1 MIMKNS
7 QKSWDDWYLAFVR
20 TGKALIKSLI
30 LELLQ
35 RLPVKST
42 VLGAPKGIWRSTE
55 TFIHNSRLDSE
66 FSNYI
71 ELYPAHTIHRLP
83 PKSIYQETDWR
94 FAEGYLGSQFTTPS
108 AFVALLPK
116 GRVYGENGT
125 IISPDDRL
133 IADLSIEFGVVQDNA
148 EDHSIFKMIKLAK
161 LTRLDSKVAV
171 LAAAGGYSY
180 FHWMFDVL
188 PRIHLLQKSNLFS
201 TIDKFVV
208 NPLASDFQKETLE
221 KLGIPVE
228 KCLESNPDFHIQAT
242 HLIVPSLPGI
252 TGSMTQWACDFL
264 RKTFLNTTP
273 DQKNDKSSQFERLYI
288 SRALATRRRVLNEDE
303 VMDLLSRF
311 GFKILTMET
320 LTVLEQ
326 AAVMATAEV
335 VISLH
340 GAALTNLVFCSPGC
354 KVIEIFAPHYVNP
367 CYRALC
373 NLMNLDYWYL
383 LGEGEPIPPG
393 FKGDYLMVN
402 GEADITININALHQT
417 LEQLGVTGAN
427 RPG

>member
-71 ELYPAHTIHRLP
+71 ELYPAHTIHCLP

-171 LAAAGGYSY
+171 LAAAGGIVI
-180 FHWMFDVL
+180 FIGCLMFC
-188 PRIHLLQKSNLFS
+188 PEFTCFRKAICFLQLINL
-201 TIDKFVV
+201 
-208 NPLASDFQKETLE
+208 
-221 KLGIPVE
+221 
-228 KCLESNPDFHIQAT
+228 
-242 HLIVPSLPGI
+242 
-252 TGSMTQWACDFL
+252 
-264 RKTFLNTTP
+264 
-273 DQKNDKSSQFERLYI
+273 
-288 SRALATRRRVLNEDE
+288 
-303 VMDLLSRF
+303 
-311 GFKILTMET
+311 
-320 LTVLEQ
+320 
-326 AAVMATAEV
+326 
-335 VISLH
+335 
-340 GAALTNLVFCSPGC
+340 
-354 KVIEIFAPHYVNP
+354 
-367 CYRALC
+367 
-373 NLMNLDYWYL
+373 
-383 LGEGEPIPPG
+383 
-393 FKGDYLMVN
+393 
-402 GEADITININALHQT
+402 
-417 LEQLGVTGAN
+417 
-427 RPG
+427 